1 MQFGVA
7 GHQAANVTAFRSERI
22 VLTVKRGQ
30 SRKKVLQIIFG
41 RDGSLFVNFPYFGH
55 RTGILAAAKI
65 PGNGQRTSEVNFQV
79 GGKIASHLVKYAH
92 HPDGRAHFS
101 QDGKIRTAIKRQSIA
116 LDRQQGHIFSVL
128 FQGLDAFDAAND
140 AKDSGVSAK
149 RTVLTFELP
158 MSADRDAMKIVGR
171 WSLASALTFQEPASS
186 IGPIV
191 PTRDPEG
198 QIRNAFL
205 LASRNEHA
213 EHVLLVTCELIPAL
227 NSEPHALVF
236 YGGFDAREMMDDTT
250 REAGFLGLI
259 YPAADAEALKAAIGT
274 VDWIAPVP

>member
-1 MQFGVA
+1 MHSGVA
-7 GHQAANVTAFRSERI
+7 GYQAANLTALRSERI

-30 SRKKVLQIIFG
+30 SRNKVVQIIFG
-41 RDGSLFVNFPYFGH
+41 RDGSLFVNFPYFRH
-55 RTGILAAAKI
+55 RTGIVAAARI
-65 PGNGQRTSEVNFQV
+65 PGNGQKTSEVNFQV

-128 FQGLDAFDAAND
+128 FQGLEAFDPAND
-140 AKDSGVSAK
+140 VKDSGVSPK

-158 MSADRDAMKIVGR
+158 TSAQRDAMKIVGR
-171 WSLASALTFQEPASS
+171 WSLASALRFREPISS

-191 PTRDPEG
+191 PTQDPEG
-198 QIRNAFL
+198 QVRNAFL
-205 LASRNEHA
+205 LASPNEHA
-213 EHVLLVTCELIPAL
+213 EHVLLVTCEPIPAL

-250 REAGFLGLI
+250 REAGFLGFI
-259 YPAADAEALKAAIGT
+259 YPAADAEALKATIGT